1 MLMNIYTKT
10 RFSLLSLLVFV
21 GNVFADSTP
30 PVITLNNG
38 RYQQVQI
45 ASVFVLN
52 EPKSVSDNQTDVVDI
67 VVRKTWGN
75 NGSVN
80 ALVRATYTLFIEA
93 EDTSGNIAYDTVYF
107 NVDDY
112 IPPTINLNTP
122 DQICTEFGKPYN
134 RVQPT
139 VTDNFYS
146 SNNISLVLQSSDVNT
161 NVIGFYT
168 DEYEAT
174 DASGNKTRKIRIVQ
188 VKVGCNTSNIN
199 NTFSTLNVSVYPNPS
214 SSYLNFSS
222 NYFMNDA
229 VISIVDVNGKVINE
243 IPFSETIDV
252 SNIPNGIYCL
262 KIASNTI
269 NYQTYIDIN
278 HN

>member
-10 RFSLLSLLVFV
+10 RISLLSLWVFV

-52 EPKSVSDNQTDVVDI
+52 EPKSVSDNQTDAVEI

-75 NGSVN
+75 NGTVN
-80 ALVRATYTLFIEA
+80 ALVRATYTLFVEA

-107 NVDDY
+107 NVDDL

-122 DQICTEFGKPYN
+122 DRICIEFGLPYY

-139 VTDNFYS
+139 VTDNYYS
-146 SNNISLVLQSSDVNT
+146 SKDIILELKATSVNT
-161 NVIGFYT
+161 NMIGLHSDY
-168 DEYEAT
+168 YQAT
-174 DASGNKTRKIRIVQ
+174 DASDNSAYKTRLVE

-199 NTFSTLNVSVYPNPS
+199 NTFLPLNVLVFPNPS
-214 SSYLNFSS
+214 SMVLNIKS
-222 NYFMNDA
+222 NYLLNDA
-229 VISIVDVNGKVINE
+229 VISIIDVNGKLIYE
-243 IPFSETIDV
+243 IPFSESIDV

-262 KIASNTI
+262 KISSNSI
-269 NYQTYIDIN
+269 SHQTFFNIN

>member
-30 PVITLNNG
+30 PVITLNNS

-174 DASGNKTRKIRIVQ
+174 DASGNKTKKIRIVQ

-278 HN
+278 YN

>member
-174 DASGNKTRKIRIVQ
+174 DASGNKTKKIRIVQ

>member
-80 ALVRATYTLFIEA
+80 ALVRATYTLFIET

-146 SNNISLVLQSSDVNT
+146 SNNISLVLQFSDVNT

>member
-80 ALVRATYTLFIEA
+80 ALVRSTYTLFIEA

-134 RVQPT
+134 RVQAT
-139 VTDNFYS
+139 ASDNFYS
-146 SNNISLVLQSSDVNT
+146 NNNVSLVLKSSDVNT

-174 DASGNKTRKIRIVQ
+174 DASGNKTKKIRIVQ